1 MNASENYVQMLCALY
16 FLQSVSIGSLMEFGA
31 TVVYSEDSQIVVRVE
46 AHQIDVGTGNKMKTN
61 NFVYVFE

>member
-1 MNASENYVQMLCALY
+1 
-16 FLQSVSIGSLMEFGA
+16 MEFGA
-31 TVVYSEDSQIVVRVE
+31 TVVFSEDSQIVVRVE